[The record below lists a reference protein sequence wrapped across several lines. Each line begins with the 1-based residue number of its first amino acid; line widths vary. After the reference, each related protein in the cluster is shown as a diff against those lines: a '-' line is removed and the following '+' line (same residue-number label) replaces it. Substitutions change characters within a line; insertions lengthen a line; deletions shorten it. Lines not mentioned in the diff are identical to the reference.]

1 MPIGR
6 LIPIQYCYEEPGMRA
21 NKGTIQPVGVY
32 RFLKL
37 AFTEFIN
44 DNVVT
49 MSAGLAFYAALAAE

>member
-1 MPIGR
+1 
-6 LIPIQYCYEEPGMRA
+6 MRA

-32 RFLKL
+32 RVLKL

-49 MSAGLAFYAALAAE
+49 MSAGLAFYAAFAAE